1 MWIRQT
7 ILSPSL
13 RASVERLHTQRN
25 AFFPVLDGVTAA
37 MVWRRPRDTDWAAG
51 DTLLHL
57 CRAMR
62 VYRLLI
68 QISWPVLFPVAWLLR
83 TRPFERDIVDIFS
96 QYEAAGVRMRATP
109 LLVPRRPNRLPALH
123 ELREQLEAETKKM
136 ENTLGGIAEGVAGH
150 FRLFDPGVG
159 SPNLVQRVQLLA
171 FHERH
176 HFKIIERL
184 LTEGS
189 AKFS

>member
-1 MWIRQT
+1 MR
-7 ILSPSL
+7 
-13 RASVERLHTQRN
+13 
-25 AFFPVLDGVTAA
+25 
-37 MVWRRPRDTDWAAG
+37 
-51 DTLLHL
+51 
-57 CRAMR
+57 MR
-62 VYRLLI
+62 V
-68 QISWPVLFPVAWLLR
+68 
-83 TRPFERDIVDIFS
+83 
-96 QYEAAGVRMRATP
+96 TP
-109 LLVPRRPNRLPALH
+109 LLVPRRPNRMPALH